1 MLMHSLTGPQ
11 GLGLCACVGY
21 VGLICSLSYS
31 MRGFS
36 CSGCEEACLV
46 APGRKVIF
54 FTWGRDRRS
63 EHVMVDIPKESLL
76 IPCVVGSVPMS
87 LSWGRRNWVGLS
99 FSVTLRQSRC
109 RKSG

>member
-46 APGRKVIF
+46 APGTKVIF
-54 FTWGRDRRS
+54 FT
-63 EHVMVDIPKESLL
+63 
-76 IPCVVGSVPMS
+76 
-87 LSWGRRNWVGLS
+87 
-99 FSVTLRQSRC
+99 
-109 RKSG
+109 